1 VVNPPYPL
9 YERGGFWHDMGR
21 LNPPYPLPERVR
33 DKFARGGIISLS
45 RLSRKGREDWGLN
58 PLDNAL
64 RNIYSSSYQGIDTD
78 GVKGT
83 RIDICRM

>member
-1 VVNPPYPL
+1 MYPVS
-9 YERGGFWHDMGR
+9 ERPFGIPGAPD
-21 LNPPYPLPERVR
+21 PLTL
-33 DKFARGGIISLS
+33 ISLS
-45 RLSRKGREDWGLN
+45 RGERIGALN
-58 PLDNAL
+58 PLDNVL